1 MNFIISLLI
10 IAAIWCLVFYWDIK
24 REKDKRKAK
33 IIDINKSYEPLE
45 DVK

>member
-1 MNFIISLLI
+1 MNLIISLVVLAGLWLLI
-10 IAAIWCLVFYWDIK
+10 MHWDIK